1 MSIEQEKKYLRDAE
15 SKGLYSCLAAY
26 TKLSGPGW
34 LQSAITLGGGSLA
47 SSLFLGVLA
56 GYSLL
61 WLQPIAIILGIIMLC
76 AISHVTLSTGQ
87 SPFVSINSEI
97 NPVLGWGWAIATIM
111 ANIVWCL
118 PQFTLGTAAVTQNL
132 VPSLNHTG
140 GKVLV
145 VLVLVLTAGLVIWA
159 YDRGNRGVKI
169 FDLILKIMVGLV
181 VLSFFGVVI
190 KMGTAG
196 DLPWNEIA
204 AGFIPDFSLF
214 SQPAEVYTPFLEGT
228 GEFRS
233 FWENKIIS
241 LQKDV
246 MIAAAATAV
255 GINMTFF
262 MPFVLLNRKWGR
274 EHRGLAK
281 FDLWTALLIPYVVA
295 TSCVVIAAG
304 SQFNG
309 KPESAYQ
316 DYENRVLHSHLAK
329 GYGDF
334 MTERLSLELGKEEF
348 NKLAPIQKKERMRSI
363 PEPDKQ
369 LAAMLVKRDAFNLA
383 ASLESLMENKTFSHY
398 IFGIGVVGM
407 ALSTIIILMT
417 INGHAI
423 CEVLGKP
430 HKGPVF
436 LGGAYIAGIGVLG
449 PFVWSDAAFWLAVPT
464 SILGFTLIPVAYLSF
479 FLLLNSK
486 NVLGR
491 ERPSGMGRIIWNTG
505 LILSLA
511 IMGTAAFYV
520 AWNKTWGDI
529 PFGRFALVGFG
540 ILLLIGH
547 FTLKNKK
554 LERKVSAIE
563 LKFQQL
569 KKSSESNSN

>member
-1 MSIEQEKKYLRDAE
+1 
-15 SKGLYSCLAAY
+15 
-26 TKLSGPGW
+26 
-34 LQSAITLGGGSLA
+34 
-47 SSLFLGVLA
+47 
-56 GYSLL
+56 
-61 WLQPIAIILGIIMLC
+61 
-76 AISHVTLSTGQ
+76 
-87 SPFVSINSEI
+87 
-97 NPVLGWGWAIATIM
+97 
-111 ANIVWCL
+111 
-118 PQFTLGTAAVTQNL
+118 
-132 VPSLNHTG
+132 
-140 GKVLV
+140 
-145 VLVLVLTAGLVIWA
+145 
-159 YDRGNRGVKI
+159 
-169 FDLILKIMVGLV
+169 
-181 VLSFFGVVI
+181 
-190 KMGTAG
+190 
-196 DLPWNEIA
+196 
-204 AGFIPDFSLF
+204 
-214 SQPAEVYTPFLEGT
+214 
-228 GEFRS
+228 
-233 FWENKIIS
+233 
-241 LQKDV
+241 
-246 MIAAAATAV
+246 
-255 GINMTFF
+255 
-262 MPFVLLNRKWGR
+262 
-274 EHRGLAK
+274 
-281 FDLWTALLIPYVVA
+281 
-295 TSCVVIAAG
+295 
-304 SQFNG
+304 
-309 KPESAYQ
+309 
-316 DYENRVLHSHLAK
+316 
-329 GYGDF
+329 